1 MAVCPHCGA
10 ESEGAVCPNCGALVT
25 QGMER
30 EHPTRQILARARILL
45 SEQPAY
51 WLMAAAGMLVNNVL
65 SMAFLR
71 AWGVHL
77 VSRTGTTGLPALP
90 HLPMPPAA
98 TALFLATLL
107 VGGLVLGGMFAGA
120 ARITED
126 GERLGPGRFWA
137 LGAANLP
144 RTVGLYVA
152 GWLLAIVPPLLVGGI
167 LVQVHAV
174 PLAVFVATLWLVGL
188 LVLGLPT
195 ALLWLGA
202 SYAGPGVLRGMG
214 DALDRIV
221 RGGSFGAA
229 WAILGVYLAAVLVLD
244 LAGIT
249 VTGLL
254 VVEGARGAV
263 PVLDAVL
270 AAVLAVPMAWG
281 VLAAMVLYRRPTER
295 RA

>member
-1 MAVCPHCGA
+1 MAVCPRCGA
-10 ESEGAVCPNCGALVT
+10 ESEGAVCPNCGALVNRGT
-25 QGMER
+25 AR
-30 EHPTRQILARARILL
+30 EHPTREILARARILL

-51 WLMAAAGMLVNNVL
+51 WLMAAAGMAVANVL
-65 SMAFLR
+65 STAFLR
-71 AWGVHL
+71 SWGVHL
-77 VSRTGTTGLPALP
+77 APREGATGLPALP

-98 TALFLATLL
+98 TALFLASVLG
-107 VGGLVLGGMFAGA
+107 GGLVLGGMFAGA
-120 ARITED
+120 ARITA
-126 GERLGPGRFWA
+126 GGGRLGPGRFWA

-152 GWLLAIVPPLLVGGI
+152 AWLLALAPPLVVGGI
-167 LVQVHAV
+167 LVQVHAA
-174 PLAVFVATLWLVGL
+174 PLAAFLLALWLVGL

-214 DALDRIV
+214 DALERIV

-244 LAGIT
+244 LGGIS

-254 VVEGARGAV
+254 VVAGARGVV
-263 PVLDAVL
+263 PALDAL
-270 AAVLAVPMAWG
+270 MAAVLAVPMAWG